1 MSDYIGALAE
11 QTGFSAA
18 SGLIGGTLGEIFGGL
33 DDRRQVSQQHRLTDI
48 QLDAQKNM
56 MDYGYQKQMDMWN
69 ATNYPAQMQQ
79 LEKAGL
85 NPGLMYAKGGPGG
98 VTGTPSG
105 SVTGGTAQQNPGE
118 IVQAMGIANQNT
130 LLESQRKLVEA
141 QARETNVR
149 ADKESGV
156 DTQLGQTQIASL
168 TQGIQNQK
176 AQQALTQAQTDLT
189 GAAKALTQAQTGLA
203 GAQTGLVTTQGKLAA
218 GTLDKAIE
226 KFGAD
231 TQTSIANA
239 KLAMNEAKIS
249 DQTIQAKITIL
260 KQQAIG
266 EGLENI
272 LRATDNTLKQTQIDA
287 IKQSV
292 QNMISLRQLQWTKE
306 ERNALHGVLNQNGVN
321 DDGIGQAIE
330 HIIGTIINLF

>member
-98 VTGTPSG
+98 VTGTPTG
-105 SVTGGTAQQNPGE
+105 SVTGATAQQNPGE
-118 IVQAMGIANQNT
+118 IMQAMGIANQNS
-130 LLESQRKLVEA
+130 LLQSQRKLVDA

-149 ADKESGV
+149 ADKEAGV
-156 DTQLGQTQIASL
+156 DTELGKTQIASL

-176 AQQALTQAQTDLT
+176 AIEVLTKAQSLMQSMENVIVGHTMKEREDYIVAQTQQAQELVMQAEQQTFIDRAT
-189 GAAKALTQAQTGLA
+189 AHAKADIIRTEAIGQVLQNALTQAQTGQA
-203 GAQTGLVTTQGKLAA
+203 KAATQVDYAQIHKMAQDIAQGWTDLSQKEQQIKLNEWMNQAEIKL
-218 GTLDKAIE
+218 GNKAIWVGGVSRILE
-226 KFGAD
+226 GG
-231 TQTSIANA
+231 IG
-239 KLAMNEAKIS
+239 
-249 DQTIQAKITIL
+249 IL
-260 KQQAIG
+260 K
-266 EGLENI
+266 
-272 LRATDNTLKQTQIDA
+272 
-287 IKQSV
+287 
-292 QNMISLRQLQWTKE
+292 NMK
-306 ERNALHGVLNQNGVN
+306 
-321 DDGIGQAIE
+321 
-330 HIIGTIINLF
+330 